1 MSRPS
6 VLFSKLSQAKVIGF
20 VPPVA
25 WSLLFFATPLA
36 VMVVYSLWTYV
47 DYRVESTWTF
57 ENYQDFFTRST
68 FHSALK
74 NSAILT
80 ILTVVLSVVLAY
92 PVAYGI
98 AFKIP
103 KRFQI
108 LVLITLIIPFWT
120 SYVIRS
126 YSWLTVLSENGIV
139 NKFLIWLGIIETPL
153 DLVYSSAT
161 VMVGWLH
168 FFIML
173 LTFTIYA
180 SLVQI
185 SPSYFRAARDLGAGE
200 FRTFLHVTLPMSM
213 PGVLVG
219 AFFTAIFTFGDY
231 VTPKILGG
239 NVTSVLPLTL
249 VDAVSG
255 RADYAEGAMV
265 GVVMVIISVAIFL
278 AFSRWV
284 KLTKL

>member
-1 MSRPS
+1 MNRPS
-6 VLFSKLSQAKVIGF
+6 GLFSKLSQAKVIGF
-20 VPPVA
+20 IPPVA
-25 WSLLFFATPLA
+25 WLLLFFATPLA
-36 VMVVYSLWTYV
+36 VMVLYSFWTYV
-47 DYRVESTWTF
+47 DYRVESIWTLD
-57 ENYQDFFTRST
+57 NYQVFFSRST
-68 FHSALK
+68 FLNALK
-74 NSAILT
+74 NSVILT
-80 ILTVVLSVVLAY
+80 IATVVLSVVLAY

-139 NKFLIWLGIIETPL
+139 NKFLGWLGIIESPL

-173 LTFTIYA
+173 LTFTIYT

-185 SPSYFRAARDLGAGE
+185 SPSHLRAARDLGAGE
-200 FRTFLHVTLPMSM
+200 FRTFIHVTLPMSM

-231 VTPKILGG
+231 VTPRILGG
-239 NVTSVLPLTL
+239 NVISVLPLTL
-249 VDAVSG
+249 VDAVTG

-265 GVVMVIISVAIFL
+265 GVVMIILSVAIFI
-278 AFSRWV
+278 AFSRWL